1 MEHDE
6 RLDVL
11 RSLPKVELHRH
22 LEGAMRLRTQWEL
35 GRARRINLP
44 LSSPEALA
52 PFVTW
57 SEGEPRSLKHF
68 LTKFRGDWWGSYKDV
83 ERVVREEVEDAARE
97 GVVHL
102 ELRFS
107 PENLSRTGKLRAE
120 AAMQAVAEAGQ
131 EAGEEHGVGVRYLV
145 TLVRER
151 QDDDLWRRF
160 IDHAVA
166 LHELGV
172 VGVDLAGD
180 EFDHPNH
187 EFVRAFERVR
197 DTGVLGVTIHAGEGT
212 SPEHVRSAVE
222 LLGAQRIGHGLE
234 AARHPG
240 VIGLLV
246 EKKVALELCPV
257 SNYQTGCVDD
267 LSAHPLPQLDQAG
280 VRVTLNADDPAIHRT
295 GLLDNYD
302 VAVSRW
308 GYLLDD
314 LLRLERNSVQAAFLD
329 EPARAKLLEK
339 VEAGYRACAGQG
351 LNGGPTDA
359 PSGSR

>member
-1 MEHDE
+1 MEKDE
-6 RLDVL
+6 RIEVL

-22 LEGAMRLRTQWEL
+22 LEGSMRLRTQWEL
-35 GRARRINLP
+35 ARARRFNLP
-44 LSSPEALA
+44 LDSPQMFA
-52 PFVTW
+52 PHVTW
-57 SEGEPRSLKHF
+57 NEGEPRSLKHF
-68 LTKFRGDWWGSYKDV
+68 LSKFRGDWWGSYRDV

-120 AAMQAVAEAGQ
+120 GAMQAVAEAGQ
-131 EAGEEHGVGVRYLV
+131 EAAEEFGLGVRYLV

-151 QDDDLWRRF
+151 QDEELWRRF
-160 IDHAVA
+160 IDQAVA

-180 EFDHPNH
+180 EFEHPNR

-197 DTGVLGVTIHAGEGT
+197 DTGVLGVTVHAGEGT

-222 LLGAQRIGHGLE
+222 LLGAQRIGHGIE

-240 VIGLLV
+240 VMGFLV
-246 EKKVALELCPV
+246 EKGIALEMCPI

-267 LSAHPLPQLDQAG
+267 VSTHPLPLLDRAG
-280 VRVTLNADDPAIHRT
+280 VRVTLNADDPSIHRT
-295 GLLDNYD
+295 SLLDEYD

-314 LLRLERNSVQAAFLD
+314 LLRLERNAVAAAFLD
-329 EPARAKLLEK
+329 EAPRAALLAR
-339 VEAGYRACAGQG
+339 VEAGYQTCRGQG
-351 LNGGPTDA
+351 LNGGPVDQ
-359 PSGSR
+359 SFRQ